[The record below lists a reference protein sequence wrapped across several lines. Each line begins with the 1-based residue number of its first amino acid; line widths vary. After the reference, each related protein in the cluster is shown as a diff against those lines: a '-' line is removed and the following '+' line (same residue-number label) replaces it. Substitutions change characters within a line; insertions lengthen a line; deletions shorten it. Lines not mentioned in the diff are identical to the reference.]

1 MCVQSPHYPQSYGSD
16 ERCTIAMIGGASVP
30 INVVRFDTE
39 DVYDTLTVNE
49 AKYGGSAGPVGVI
62 PMGNIEWHSDYSVA
76 GAGWK
81 LCHDWAASPP

>member
-1 MCVQSPHYPQSYGSD
+1 ML
-16 ERCTIAMIGGASVP
+16 GGASVP

-76 GAGWK
+76 GTGWK
-81 LCHDWAASPP
+81 LCPDWAASPP